1 MKDLKRREILTNKDF
16 KVEPVDVPEWGGR
29 VYVRSMTGEDRDA
42 FEDKVLEVRDPKT
55 GIPKSLK
62 GLKTLLVTLTVCDKD
77 GKRLFAAEGD
87 VNKLAQKSAD
97 AIERIFK
104 VAEKLSGVTDEAV
117 RELASDLAE
126 SPSESSGSS

>member
-1 MKDLKRREILTNKDF
+1 MKELKRREILTNKDF
-16 KVEPVDVPEWGGR
+16 KLEPVDVPEWGGR

-87 VNKLAQKSAD
+87 AKKLAQKSAD

-104 VAEKLSGVTDEAV
+104 VAERLSGVTDEAV
-117 RELASDLAE
+117 QELASDLTE